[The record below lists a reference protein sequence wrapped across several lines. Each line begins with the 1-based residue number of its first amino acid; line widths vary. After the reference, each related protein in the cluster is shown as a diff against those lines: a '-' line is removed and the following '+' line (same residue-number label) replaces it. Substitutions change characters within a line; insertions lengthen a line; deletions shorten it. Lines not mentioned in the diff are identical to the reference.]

1 MTLEELE
8 QQLRQ
13 LSGQE
18 TRADDADFEA
28 RIEQKLKSASGLLG
42 MMSRTR
48 AEYLVRIEDEL
59 QRRQDAPLAELNR
72 QMAARAP
79 KPTKPAPKT
88 EENPK
93 VSEPKLREIPADFG
107 ISSKSEW
114 MTRDIHIET
123 KRLFPEWTDKTIK
136 NKRADFFERTNG
148 TSRYRL
154 EHHEFI
160 EFLEHLAK
168 QYAER
173 RKTRR

>member
-1 MTLEELE
+1 MDEELE

-18 TRADDADFEA
+18 TRANDAEFEA
-28 RIEQKLKSASGLLG
+28 RVEQKLKSPLG
-42 MMSRTR
+42 ILGAMSRTQ
-48 AEYLVRIEDEL
+48 AEYHVRVEDEL
-59 QRRQDAPLAELNR
+59 QRRRDAPLAKLNR

-79 KPTKPAPKT
+79 KPTKTAPKA
-88 EENPK
+88 EEKPT
-93 VSEPKLREIPADFG
+93 VSEPELREIPADFG

-114 MTRDIHIET
+114 MTRNILFET

-168 QYAER
+168 QYAAR